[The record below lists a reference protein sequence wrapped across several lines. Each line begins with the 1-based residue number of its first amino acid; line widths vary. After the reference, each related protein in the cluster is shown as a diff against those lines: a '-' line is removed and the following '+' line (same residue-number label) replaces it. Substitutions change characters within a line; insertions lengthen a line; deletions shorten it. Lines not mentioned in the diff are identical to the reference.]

1 MQPLIS
7 IFSYLKNYRT
17 FIAGNV
23 FSNILMVVFSIISIP
38 AIIPFLNILL
48 DQQPLVTEQPE
59 KSLNS
64 QNISEHVNYYFSEI
78 INIQG
83 KQTALFYALLAIVV
97 LYFLRNLFRYL
108 SQFFLAPVRNG
119 IVRDLRQEL
128 YEKTLALPLAYYSEE
143 RKGDILSRM
152 SVDVQEVEQSILS
165 GLVSIVREP
174 LMIIGAL
181 AFMLYISP
189 SLTLF
194 VLVLLFFTGVVIG
207 RVGKILKRQSRA
219 VQERL
224 GLLMSMMEEAISG
237 LRIIKGFNAEKFQST
252 HFLKENNSYKNL
264 LVRLLWR
271 RDLSSPLTEFLGVM
285 TVAILIWYGYSEV
298 QSGKLTVATFFA
310 MLYAFFSMIEPAK
323 KLSSAWY
330 NVQKG
335 AAAMERIKAV
345 QMADLRIFE
354 KENAQPIGE
363 FNHAIEFKN
372 VSVSYNENER
382 PALSSINLC
391 IEWGNI
397 VALVG
402 PSGAGKTSLADL
414 LPRFF
419 DPTQGEVLIDGI
431 NIKEYK
437 LKDLRSLLGIVS
449 QEPVLFNDTIF
460 NNIAFGL
467 EGVSEKDVEQAAR
480 VAHAHE
486 FIMETES
493 GYETNIGDR
502 GMKLSG
508 GQRQRLTIARAVLAN
523 PPILILDEATSSLDS
538 ESEKLVQDAL
548 NKLMENRTTVVI
560 AHRLS
565 TIQHADEIVVMK
577 DGKIVEKG
585 THEELIQQ
593 KGEYGKLV
601 ELQSF

>member
-1 MQPLIS
+1 MQPIIS
-7 IFSYLKNYRT
+7 IFSYLKKYRT
-17 FIAGNV
+17 LIAGNI
-23 FSNILMVVFSIISIP
+23 FSNILMVAFSIISIP

-48 DQQPLVTEQPE
+48 DQQPLVKNPPAE
-59 KSLNS
+59 SLNS
-64 QNISEHVNYYFSEI
+64 QNISEHVNFYLSEI
-78 INIQG
+78 INEQG
-83 KQTALFYALLAIVV
+83 KQRALFYALLVV
-97 LYFLRNLFRYL
+97 VILYFLRNLFRYL

-194 VLVLLFFTGVVIG
+194 VLVLLFFTGFVIG
-207 RVGKILKRQSRA
+207 RVGKMLKRQSMA

-224 GLLMSMMEEAISG
+224 GHLMSMMEEAISG
-237 LRIIKGFNAEKFQST
+237 LRIIKAFNAEKFQST
-252 HFLKENNSYKNL
+252 HFIKENNAYKNL

-323 KLSSAWY
+323 KFSSAWY

-335 AAAMERIKAV
+335 AAAVERIKAV
-345 QMADLRIFE
+345 QTADLRIFE
-354 KENAQPIGE
+354 KENALSIQD
-363 FNHAIEFKN
+363 FNTAIEFKEI
-372 VSVSYNENER
+372 SVFYNEMER
-382 PALSSINLC
+382 PALSKIKLRV
-391 IEWGNI
+391 ERGKI

-402 PSGAGKTSLADL
+402 PSGGGKTSLVDL
-414 LPRFF
+414 LPRFY
-419 DPTQGEVLIDGI
+419 DPSEGEVLIDGI

-437 LKDLRSLLGIVS
+437 LKDLRALLGIVS

-467 EGVSEKDVEQAAR
+467 EGVSKKDVEHAAR
-480 VAHAHE
+480 IAHAHA
-486 FIMETES
+486 FIMETEY
-493 GYETNIGDR
+493 GYETNIGDQ

-548 NKLMENRTTVVI
+548 NKLMKNRTTIVI

-577 DGKIVEKG
+577 DGEIIEHG
-585 THEELIQQ
+585 THEELMRK

-601 ELQSF
+601 KLQSF